1 MCRGILTT
9 FHFFLWRRGHLKN
22 REDSRGS
29 VKNPMIYTWSS
40 RVFIKKNCEDNF
52 YEDSLTGHVL
62 NLFFKNYWFESY
74 KS

>member
-1 MCRGILTT
+1 
-9 FHFFLWRRGHLKN
+9 
-22 REDSRGS
+22 
-29 VKNPMIYTWSS
+29 MIYTWSS